1 MPGKPDIIMLDNMSI
16 EDVKACVEIRRLSK
30 FKPLLEASGGIT
42 LENVEEYA
50 KTRVDMISV
59 GSLTN
64 SVKAIDMSLE
74 IV

>member
-1 MPGKPDIIMLDNMSI
+1 PGRPDIIMLDNMSPR
-16 EDVKACVEIRRLSK
+16 EVRSCVEIRRLSK
-30 FKPLLEASGGIT
+30 IKPLLEVSGGID

-50 KTRVDMISV
+50 KTKVDVISV

-64 SVKAIDMSLE
+64 SVKAVDMSLE